1 MNNELL
7 CGGAQEVPD
16 VVLVHGGRILQNDDV
31 TRRFLSTDDEFR
43 NDGSVAVVGSDFF
56 RSGFEV
62 GMHPDYFHRRTAQ
75 AKRVLQKKITFK
87 F

>member
-1 MNNELL
+1 MNDELL
-7 CGGAQEVPD
+7 CGRSQEVPD

-43 NDGSVAVVGSDFF
+43 NDGSVVVIVESDFF

-75 AKRVLQKKITFK
+75 AKRVLQKKITL
-87 F
+87 